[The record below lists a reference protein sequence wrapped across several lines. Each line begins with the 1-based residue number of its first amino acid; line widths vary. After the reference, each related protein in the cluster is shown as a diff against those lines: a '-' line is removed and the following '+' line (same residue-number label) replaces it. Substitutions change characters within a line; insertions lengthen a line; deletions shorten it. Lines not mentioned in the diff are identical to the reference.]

1 VERYYY
7 LSIEKGEKSMSQQDL
22 KKQVIQIISDHKIG
36 VLSSVENNKPHSR
49 YMTFFH
55 EDLTLFTPTQRD
67 TEKIEEIKNN
77 PYVSV
82 LLGYEEKGQSDAY
95 VEVLGTTKIN
105 DSEDLKK
112 KYWDDSYNQWF
123 QGPED
128 PNYVFLQIQPETVRL
143 LNLHGEKTQELNL

>member
-1 VERYYY
+1 
-7 LSIEKGEKSMSQQDL
+7 MSQQDL

-49 YMTFFH
+49 YMTFYH
-55 EDLTLFTPTQRD
+55 EDLTLFTPTKMD
-67 TEKIEEIKNN
+67 TEKTEEIKKN

-95 VEVLGTTKIN
+95 VEVLGTSTIN

-112 KYWDDSYNQWF
+112 KYWDEAFNQWF

>member
-1 VERYYY
+1 
-7 LSIEKGEKSMSQQDL
+7 MSQQDL

-49 YMTFFH
+49 YMTFYH
-55 EDLTLFTPTQRD
+55 EDLTLFTPTKMD
-67 TEKIEEIKNN
+67 TEKTEEIKKN

-95 VEVLGTTKIN
+95 VEVLGTSTIN

-112 KYWDDSYNQWF
+112 KYWDEAFNQWF

-143 LNLHGEKTQELNL
+143 LNLNGEKTQELNL

>member
-1 VERYYY
+1 
-7 LSIEKGEKSMSQQDL
+7 MSQQEL
-22 KKQVIQIISDHKIG
+22 KDQVLKIISDHKIG

-55 EDLTLFTPTQRD
+55 EDLTLFTPTQMD
-67 TEKIEEIKNN
+67 TEKTEEIKKN

-95 VEVLGTTKIN
+95 VEVLGTATIN
-105 DSEDLKK
+105 DSEDKKK
-112 KYWDDSYNQWF
+112 KYWNDSFNQWF

>member
-1 VERYYY
+1 
-7 LSIEKGEKSMSQQDL
+7 MSQQDL
-22 KKQVIQIISDHKIG
+22 KNQVVKIISDHKIG

-55 EDLTLFTPTQRD
+55 EDLTLFTPTKMD
-67 TEKIEEIKNN
+67 TEKIEEIKKN

-95 VEVLGTTKIN
+95 IELLGTSSIN
-105 DSEDLKK
+105 DSQDIKK
-112 KYWDDSYNQWF
+112 KYWNESFNQWF

-143 LNLHGEKTQELNL
+143 LNLNGEKTQELNL

>member
-1 VERYYY
+1 
-7 LSIEKGEKSMSQQDL
+7 MSQQDL
-22 KKQVIQIISDHKIG
+22 KNQVMKIISNHKIG

-49 YMTFFH
+49 YMTFYH
-55 EDLTLFTPTQRD
+55 DDLTLFTPTKMD

-82 LLGYEEKGQSDAY
+82 LLGYEKKGQSDAY
-95 VEVLGTTKIN
+95 VEVLGVSTIN
-105 DSEDLKK
+105 ESEDLKK
-112 KYWDDSYNQWF
+112 KYWDDSFNQWF

-128 PNYVFLQIQPETVRL
+128 PNYVFLQIQAETIRL